1 MWPPNANPADD
12 HILRTSNTE
21 AACLARAGALASG
34 LANHCGC
41 ALGQDASRW
50 PKCTA
55 SGRLSDHTR
64 TLPTISVVLA
74 NHFGCAA
81 SYCSCACQLLQLCPH
96 LFGAVAIGLA
106 DRPGPSSDSPA
117 NHPGCACQPF
127 RLCLPAI
134 AAVLASY
141 YSCAPHLLGAVA
153 IGLADRPG
161 PSSDSPA
168 NHPGCACQPF
178 RLCLPAI
185 IAGLAS
191 YCSCAHLSRTVA
203 GPLRM
208 MTGTYHLI
216 TPGLSI
222 ECMRSPFGAPLRFA
236 HSHTPALATVLP

>member
-1 MWPPNANPADD
+1 MHRVGQP
-12 HILRTSNTE
+12 LF
-21 AACLARAGALASG
+21 
-34 LANHCGC
+34 GC
-41 ALGQDASRW
+41 ALDQ
-50 PKCTA
+50 KCTA
-55 SGRLSDHTR
+55 LANPPSVVPSIESAPRPADSATILAPCQPSRLC
-64 TLPTISVVLA
+64 LPTISVV
-74 NHFGCAA
+74 
-81 SYCSCACQLLQLCPH
+81 
-96 LFGAVAIGLA
+96 
-106 DRPGPSSDSPA
+106 
-117 NHPGCACQPF
+117 
-127 RLCLPAI
+127 LPAI

-141 YSCAPHLLGAVA
+141 YSCAPHLFGAVA

>member
-1 MWPPNANPADD
+1 MWPPNPADD

-41 ALGQDASRW
+41 ALGQPSRLCL
-50 PKCTA
+50 PTM
-55 SGRLSDHTR
+55 
-64 TLPTISVVLA
+64 PTISVVLA

-96 LFGAVAIGLA
+96 LF
-106 DRPGPSSDSPA
+106 
-117 NHPGCACQPF
+117 
-127 RLCLPAI
+127 
-134 AAVLASY
+134 
-141 YSCAPHLLGAVA
+141 GAVA

>member
-1 MWPPNANPADD
+1 MAHPWQCGRRTRPTTTSCARRTLKQPAWLALGRLLPVWPTIAVVP
-12 HILRTSNTE
+12 LV
-21 AACLARAGALASG
+21 
-34 LANHCGC
+34 NHLGC
-41 ALGQDASRW
+41 ACQPCQPSRL
-50 PKCTA
+50 C
-55 SGRLSDHTR
+55 
-64 TLPTISVVLA
+64 LPTISVV
-74 NHFGCAA
+74 
-81 SYCSCACQLLQLCPH
+81 
-96 LFGAVAIGLA
+96 
-106 DRPGPSSDSPA
+106 
-117 NHPGCACQPF
+117 
-127 RLCLPAI
+127 LPAI

-141 YSCAPHLLGAVA
+141 YSCAPIFLGPLRSAWPIGLARLRIHLPTISVECLPTISVVLPAIAAVLASYYSCAPIFLGPVA

>member
-1 MWPPNANPADD
+1 MHRVGQP
-12 HILRTSNTE
+12 LF
-21 AACLARAGALASG
+21 
-34 LANHCGC
+34 GC
-41 ALGQDASRW
+41 ALDQ
-50 PKCTA
+50 KCTA
-55 SGRLSDHTR
+55 LATPPSVVPSIESAPRPADSATIFAPCQPFRLCLPTISVVLPAIAAVLASYYSCAPIFGGPLRSAWPIGLARLRIH
-64 TLPTISVVLA
+64 LPTISVVLA

-96 LFGAVAIGLA
+96 LF
-106 DRPGPSSDSPA
+106 
-117 NHPGCACQPF
+117 
-127 RLCLPAI
+127 
-134 AAVLASY
+134 
-141 YSCAPHLLGAVA
+141 GAVA